1 MPPLQMVSSEQF
13 AALREHF
20 LRSGFNEAALR
31 QRLDV
36 PPGKELDLAALSAR
50 PPQKPKAGDGLD
62 ALIYL
67 FVLGESLPAVEA
79 RSFF

>member
-1 MPPLQMVSSEQF
+1 MPPLQMVTPERF

-20 LRSGFNEAALR
+20 LKSGFNEAALR

-36 PPGKELDLAALSAR
+36 PPGKDLDLAALSAR
-50 PPQKPKAGDGLD
+50 PPGKPKTGDGLD
-62 ALIYL
+62 LLIYL
-67 FVLGESLPAVEA
+67 FVLGESLPVEQA